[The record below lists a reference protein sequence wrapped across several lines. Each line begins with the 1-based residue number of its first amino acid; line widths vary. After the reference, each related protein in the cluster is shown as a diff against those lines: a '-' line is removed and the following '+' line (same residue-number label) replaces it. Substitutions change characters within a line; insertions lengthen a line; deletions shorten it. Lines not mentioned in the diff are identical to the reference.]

1 MSDEAKNV
9 PPRPPSSSSVNGLKL
24 SISNFVK
31 AMIMMSP
38 RVTSL
43 STVNTML
50 NVFDSSIPLVYII
63 FKRAKKTTEII
74 EHFSIPNT
82 LMPSIH

>member
-1 MSDEAKNV
+1 
-9 PPRPPSSSSVNGLKL
+9 
-24 SISNFVK
+24 
-31 AMIMMSP
+31 MIIMSP

-43 STVNTML
+43 RTVNTML
-50 NVFDSSIPLVYII
+50 NVFDSSIPLVYMI